1 MNRNNVIIICVYYYC
16 SCIRRRRQR
25 MRQAA
30 EAAKKNSYT
39 PGIFAP
45 VPEKS
50 TMKGFL
56 GLDFSPEVFVKSDP
70 PYAKLKEEKD
80 RI

>member
-1 MNRNNVIIICVYYYC
+1 
-16 SCIRRRRQR
+16 